1 VGRAG
6 KEVGV
11 RRRKRKDWNREMGKK
26 REMDGWVGLDSL
38 ARSLRRS
45 VVEEAGNESFPLFFI
60 HFFSLLVF
68 KSCLQFLSLSLR
80 FHFHVSYYKTAF
92 PPWV

>member
-1 VGRAG
+1 MGRAG